1 MRTGQIEG
9 LTAFNAAG
17 TILPAHRQQGCH
29 LVQGMGTW
37 AAAVCLQELSSLRGF
52 HMTRRHI
59 VFLSALIA
67 LAVFAAAVFLYQRH
81 TLRAAALQASEQAG
95 AMVRP
100 HSPVVGPVNA
110 PVTIV
115 EFFDPACEA
124 CKAFHPRVKQI
135 LAAFPRETRLVI
147 RYTPFHREASVEAV
161 KILEAARVQGKFE
174 PMLEALLVGQR
185 AWTGQGAKAA
195 DRAWALAQSAGLDL
209 EQARQH
215 VASGAVDTLLAQDVS
230 DLKAIGVRATPT
242 FFVNGKPLPSTDPE
256 QLHEVVKSEVER
268 VRKSP

>member
-1 MRTGQIEG
+1 
-9 LTAFNAAG
+9 
-17 TILPAHRQQGCH
+17 
-29 LVQGMGTW
+29 
-37 AAAVCLQELSSLRGF
+37 
-52 HMTRRHI
+52 MTRRHI
-59 VFLSALIA
+59 VFLSALAA

-81 TLRAAALQASEQAG
+81 TLQVATLQASEQAG

-100 HSPVVGPVNA
+100 HSPIIGNADA

-161 KILEAARVQGKFE
+161 RILEAARAQGKFE
-174 PMLEALLVGQR
+174 PVLEALLDGQR
-185 AWTGQGAKAA
+185 AWTGQGTNAA
-195 DRAWALAQSAGLDL
+195 VRAWAIAQSVGLDV

-215 VASGAVDTLLAQDVS
+215 IASGSVDTLLAQDVV

-242 FFVNGKPLPSTDPE
+242 FFVNGKPLSSTDPD
-256 QLHEVVKSEVER
+256 QLFELVKSEVER
-268 VRKSP
+268 LRKPP

>member
-1 MRTGQIEG
+1 
-9 LTAFNAAG
+9 
-17 TILPAHRQQGCH
+17 
-29 LVQGMGTW
+29 
-37 AAAVCLQELSSLRGF
+37 
-52 HMTRRHI
+52 MTRRHI
-59 VFLSALIA
+59 VFLSALAA

-81 TLRAAALQASEQAG
+81 TLQLAALQASEQAG

-100 HSPVVGPVNA
+100 HSPIIGAEDA

-161 KILEAARVQGKFE
+161 RLLEAARAQRKFE
-174 PMLEALLVGQR
+174 PVLEALLDGQR
-185 AWTGQGAKAA
+185 AWTGQGANASV
-195 DRAWALAQSAGLDL
+195 RAWAIAQSVGLDV
-209 EQARQH
+209 EQARQYI
-215 VASGAVDTLLAQDVS
+215 AAGSVDALLAQDVV

-242 FFVNGKPLPSTDPE
+242 FFVNGKPLSSTDPD
-256 QLHEVVKSEVER
+256 QLFELVKSEVQR
-268 VRKSP
+268 LRQLP

>member
-1 MRTGQIEG
+1 
-9 LTAFNAAG
+9 
-17 TILPAHRQQGCH
+17 
-29 LVQGMGTW
+29 
-37 AAAVCLQELSSLRGF
+37 
-52 HMTRRHI
+52 MTRRHI
-59 VFLSALIA
+59 VFFSALA
-67 LAVFAAAVFLYQRH
+67 SLAVFAAAVFLYQRH
-81 TLRAAALQASEQAG
+81 TLQVTTLQATEQAG

-100 HSPVVGPVNA
+100 HSPIIGNAEA

-161 KILEAARVQGKFE
+161 RILESARAQRKFV
-174 PMLEALLVGQR
+174 PVLEALLDGQR
-185 AWTGQGAKAA
+185 AWSGQGANVSL
-195 DRAWALAQSAGLDL
+195 RAWAIAQSAGLDI

-215 VASGAVDTLLAQDVS
+215 IASGSADTLLAQDVV

-256 QLHEVVKSEVER
+256 QLFELVKSEVER
-268 VRKSP
+268 LR